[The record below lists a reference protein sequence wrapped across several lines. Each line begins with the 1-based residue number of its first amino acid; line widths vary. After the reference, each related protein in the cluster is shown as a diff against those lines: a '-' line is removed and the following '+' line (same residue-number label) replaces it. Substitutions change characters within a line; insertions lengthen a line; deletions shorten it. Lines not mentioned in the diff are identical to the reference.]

1 MPSRKANCSA
11 NEKLSR
17 VPIKADERRF
27 LAQSPASPLHMRMF
41 LFLFLSPTVLASIQ
55 PPFPVTG
62 FTAPIPG
69 FPSNTFPLLHPV
81 DDKAARV
88 TFSNLRNLQQPQV
101 VPSEY
106 VSKEA
111 ESGIGGEETTEDVTI
126 DEEWKTTTEGLTIDE
141 EGDKT
146 TWVKYKD
153 SEYDTT
159 DDTLAKTSR
168 VLISRDEKVLAG
180 RDEKSLIGSFPNI
193 ENHQASNH
201 VEGAAHHQ
209 RGQEGHSGNH
219 PRHHQGEVYKEH
231 EATSNT
237 INLLDAKKFELI
249 HNFEQQGGV
258 EEVKDGRRCI
268 NKVRVVLKS

>member
-1 MPSRKANCSA
+1 
-11 NEKLSR
+11 
-17 VPIKADERRF
+17 
-27 LAQSPASPLHMRMF
+27 MRMF

-69 FPSNTFPLLHPV
+69 FPSNTFPLFHPV

-101 VPSEY
+101 VSPEY
-106 VSKEA
+106 VRKDA
-111 ESGIGGEETTEDVTI
+111 ETGIGGEETTETVTI
-126 DEEWKTTTEGLTIDE
+126 GEEWNTTTEGSTIGKE
-141 EGDKT
+141 WNT
-146 TWVKYKD
+146 TTGVKYKD

-159 DDTLAKTSR
+159 EDALAKTPR
-168 VLISRDEKVLAG
+168 VLISKDETVLVG

-201 VEGAAHHQ
+201 VGGAAHHQ
-209 RGQEGHSGNH
+209 QGQEGHRGSH
-219 PRHHQGEVYKEH
+219 PQHQQEDVYNEH

-237 INLLDAKKFELI
+237 IDLLDAKKFELI

-268 NKVRVVLKS
+268 NKVRVAL